1 VVIRPT
7 LQLLAVDH
15 GRDVSVICPRVRLN
29 DIDDLPFHQVP
40 TPFDVAGTSD
50 VHFNDGY
57 WFATYAPGDWYLAI
71 GMRLH
76 PNTNVMDGFASLAR
90 GGEQRAVRCSR
101 ALRPRHTE
109 LEVGPLR
116 IEILRPMERLRL
128 TLSESP
134 VDVAFALDF
143 EARGQPFLEAPYRH
157 LRYGHV
163 INDMVRYTQVCR
175 ATGTLRCDGEAVAVD
190 GWHAMRDHSW
200 GVRSTMGPRTPHG
213 GIDRIPA
220 EADRRRYRLWVPFE
234 TSDHGGFFNTH
245 EDEHGRP
252 LDFEGQ
258 LTFPDGRVL
267 QLAEVRHEITYEPG
281 TRYVTGGSFA
291 LRDEHDEW
299 REYRLEQPGTPADVQ
314 GLGYYGGWHDGGSAG
329 VYRGAGPHVESD
341 RYPVAAV
348 PAGPPHV
355 PAQRRLGPTEF
366 PFAIT
371 GPEDARGMAQFEHH
385 VMGRYDRY
393 GFEERKR

>member
-1 VVIRPT
+1 M
-7 LQLLAVDH
+7 
-15 GRDVSVICPRVRLN
+15 RLN
-29 DIDDLPFHQVP
+29 GIDDLPFHQVP

-57 WFATYAPGDWYLAI
+57 WFATYAPGDWYLAV
-71 GMRLH
+71 GLRLH
-76 PNTNVMDGFASLAR
+76 PNTNVMDGFASIAR

-101 ALRPRHTE
+101 VLRPRHTD

-116 IEILRPMERLRL
+116 VEILRPMERLRL
-128 TLSESP
+128 TLAESP
-134 VDVAFALDF
+134 IEIAFELDF

-163 INDMVRYTQVCR
+163 INDLVRYTQVCR
-175 ATGTLRCDGEAVAVD
+175 ATGTLHCDGEAVAVD

-213 GIDRIPA
+213 GVDAIPF

-258 LTFPDGRVL
+258 LTFPDGRAV
-267 QLAEVRHEITYEPG
+267 QLTEVRHRIAYEPG
-281 TRYVTGGSFA
+281 SRYVIGGSFA
-291 LRDEHDEW
+291 LRDEHGEW
-299 REYRLEQPGTPADVQ
+299 REYRLDQPGTPADVQ
-314 GLGYYGGWHDGGSAG
+314 GLGYYGGWHDGASAG
-329 VYRGAGPHVESD
+329 VYRGEGPTVESD
-341 RYPVAAV
+341 RYAVSAV
-348 PAGPPHV
+348 PAGPPRV
-355 PAQRRLGPTEF
+355 PEHRRLGPTEF
-366 PFAIT
+366 PFTIS
-371 GPEDARGMAQFEHH
+371 GPGGARGMAHFEHH
-385 VMGRYDRY
+385 VMGRYEPY
-393 GFEERKR
+393 GFEGRSR

>member
-1 VVIRPT
+1 
-7 LQLLAVDH
+7 
-15 GRDVSVICPRVRLN
+15 
-29 DIDDLPFHQVP
+29 
-40 TPFDVAGTSD
+40 
-50 VHFNDGY
+50 
-57 WFATYAPGDWYLAI
+57 
-71 GMRLH
+71 
-76 PNTNVMDGFASLAR
+76 
-90 GGEQRAVRCSR
+90 
-101 ALRPRHTE
+101 
-109 LEVGPLR
+109 
-116 IEILRPMERLRL
+116 
-128 TLSESP
+128 
-134 VDVAFALDF
+134 
-143 EARGQPFLEAPYRH
+143 
-157 LRYGHV
+157 
-163 INDMVRYTQVCR
+163 MVRYTQVCR
-175 ATGTLRCDGEAVAVD
+175 ATGTLRCDGEAVEVD
-190 GWHAMRDHSW
+190 GWHALRDHSW

-258 LTFPDGRVL
+258 LTFPDGRVV

-341 RYPVAAV
+341 RYPAPRCPPARRTCPRSAASDRRSS
-348 PAGPPHV
+348 PSRSSGPGMR
-355 PAQRRLGPTEF
+355 AAWRSSS
-366 PFAIT
+366 IT
-371 GPEDARGMAQFEHH
+371 
-385 VMGRYDRY
+385 
-393 GFEERKR
+393 